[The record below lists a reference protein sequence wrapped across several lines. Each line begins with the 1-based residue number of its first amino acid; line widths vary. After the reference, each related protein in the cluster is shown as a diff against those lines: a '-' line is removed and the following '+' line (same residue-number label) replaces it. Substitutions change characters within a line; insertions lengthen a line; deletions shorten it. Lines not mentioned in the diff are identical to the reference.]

1 MYMCVTFK
9 LDLGGIF
16 LFPFFIIDFLVS
28 YERGINPSNRNNNSY
43 IIKPLKQYSKFQIT
57 LTTVNYGTVTS

>member
-1 MYMCVTFK
+1 MCVTFK

-28 YERGINPSNRNNNSY
+28 FEGGINPSSRNNNSNV
-43 IIKPLKQYSKFQIT
+43 IKPLKQYSKLEIS
-57 LTTVNYGTVTS
+57 LTTMNYWTVSS